1 MKEKIDV
8 YSMATW
14 SRKIIYYS
22 KNQQHM
28 LQYSIFI

>member
-8 YSMATW
+8 FSMAKW

-28 LQYSIFI
+28 LQNSIII